1 MRVGWILGPAAG
13 LLLSVGGPG
22 AFALTL
28 PVSSPGPLGLDL
40 GFACP
45 DGSASCPTAATFDLD
60 ATADA
65 TGTVTITGALFDGN
79 LVTVD
84 VTVTVLSSSFSG
96 SAPGV
101 DQLVFTS
108 TTYTAAGVSALVTDD
123 FNGGWN
129 LLGLGASASGS
140 VSGSLEQLLLG
151 GNVSGPA
158 AFSDLTALLTNLN
171 CTIDQATTLG
181 QCGFSFGALG
191 DFTLNSGT
199 GGGVNLDHV
208 HTFNVA
214 VPEPM
219 TLAMLCAGLLAMAG
233 WVERRRS

>member
-1 MRVGWILGPAAG
+1 
-13 LLLSVGGPG
+13 
-22 AFALTL
+22 
-28 PVSSPGPLGLDL
+28 
-40 GFACP
+40 
-45 DGSASCPTAATFDLD
+45 
-60 ATADA
+60 
-65 TGTVTITGALFDGN
+65 
-79 LVTVD
+79 
-84 VTVTVLSSSFSG
+84 VTVLSSSFSG

-108 TTYTAAGVSALVTDD
+108 TTYTAAGVAALVTDD

-171 CTIDQATTLG
+171 CTIDQVTTVG

-191 DFTLNSGT
+191 DFTLNAGT

-214 VPEPM
+214 VPEPV
-219 TLAMLCAGLLAMAG
+219 TLAMLGVGLLAMAG
-233 WVERRRS
+233 VVARRR